1 MMEVI
6 YRLSWLDDKSGMVP
20 VNWREMQTEELG
32 SVYESLLEL
41 QPQIANDGKSLV
53 FANVASEKKGNQRK
67 TTGSYYTPDSLV
79 QALLNT
85 ALDPVL
91 DKIEGESNDPA
102 KAFLK
107 LSVIDPA
114 CGSGHFLLAAAR
126 RIATRLAKTQT
137 EGTPSLTEY
146 RKALRDTTRHCI
158 FGVDINPMAVEL
170 TKVALWIETV
180 NPGHPLGYFDS
191 QILCGDSL
199 VGIFDPDAIS
209 NGIPDGAY
217 KPLAGDDKS
226 VALHYK
232 VANQSAIKGQID
244 FEFGEKGKP
253 LIPIKE
259 MATKFSNLRSLP
271 EDTLSQVEAK
281 MQGIKELKAESDF
294 INSNAAADL
303 YVAAFLLPKTGEK
316 PLQPSDR
323 TIPTSEEVRRAG
335 DGDDM
340 HPAMVE
346 AAKVARTAR
355 AFHWCLEF
363 PDIIMG
369 KMEDKGF
376 DVVLGNPPWEV
387 LKLNEVEYFS
397 TKEPEIALLR
407 GDKRKQKIVALKLSN
422 PSAYAAFQTATHRM
436 EASNAFIRS
445 CGRFKLTGKGSMNSY
460 ALFAEHCANISR
472 SHAGIIAPTGIA
484 TDLTTAPFFAEMV
497 KTKRLAKLF
506 DFENRTGLFPA
517 VHRNTKFSLITLGRD
532 EEATDFAFF
541 LTDTAQIGEPERNLT
556 LSSEEI
562 ASINP
567 NTHTTPIFRSKA
579 DARLT
584 AKIYRKIPVLC
595 DESKGDKGN
604 LWGVKFLR
612 MLDMT
617 SDSRLFRT
625 AEELSGD
632 NFTREGTGWIK
643 NGQCYVPLY
652 EAKMIDLFDH
662 RSSGYELRGN
672 MRGHSGLPPTTEE
685 QHRDPN
691 FDTTPW
697 YWVPATECDSSL
709 NRIDWKYNWIFGFRN
724 VARSVDSRT
733 FVGTVFPKAGVGHNM
748 PLLLPMAGIDLR
760 KKLALFASMES
771 LIFDYLVRQKVGG
784 INLTY
789 TYVKQFPVLPPE
801 YFNEKKLQFV
811 TPHALELFY
820 TSHSIKSFARDLGY
834 GGLPFAWDRERRAL
848 LRADLDAFYARAYG
862 LDREELRYILNPADV
877 MGDTHP
883 SETFR
888 VLMNGENDKFGEYRT
903 RRLILAAW
911 DRMEAKGEFAAMG
924 M

>member
-1 MMEVI
+1 MEVI

-41 QPQIANDGKSLV
+41 QPQIAGDGKSLV
-53 FANVASEKKGNQRK
+53 FANEASEKKGNQRK

-294 INSNAAADL
+294 INSYAAADL

-363 PDIIMG
+363 PDIMVG
-369 KMEDKGF
+369 KMEDRGF

-387 LKLNEVEYFS
+387 MKITEVEYFS
-397 TKEPEIALLR
+397 SKNPTIASLQ
-407 GDKRKQKIVALKLSN
+407 GDKRKQEIKKLKQNN
-422 PSAYAAFQTATHRM
+422 PLAFGAYQAATHQM
-436 EASNAFIRS
+436 KAGNEFIRA
-445 CGRFKLTGKGSMNSY
+445 CGRFELTGNGSLNSY
-460 ALFAEHCANISR
+460 ALFAEHCASLSR
-472 SHAGIIAPTGIA
+472 SHAGIIVPTGIA
-484 TDLTTAPFFAEMV
+484 ADLWTAPFFAAMLQQ
-497 KTKRLAKLF
+497 KRLAKLF
-506 DFENRTGLFPA
+506 DFENRAGLFPA
-517 VHRNTKFSLITLGRD
+517 VDSRAKFSLLTLGQN
-532 EEATDFAFF
+532 EESANFAFF

-567 NTHTTPIFRSKA
+567 NTLTTPIFRSKA
-579 DARLT
+579 DAILT
-584 AKIYRKIPVLC
+584 AKIYKKIPVLF
-595 DESKGDKGN
+595 DENKGDKGN
-604 LWGVKFLR
+604 LWGVKFLS
-612 MLDMT
+612 MFHMT

-625 AEELSGD
+625 AEELSGND
-632 NFTREGTGWIK
+632 FTREGTGWIK
-643 NGQCYVPLY
+643 DGQCYVPLY
-652 EAKMIDLFDH
+652 EAKMIDFFDH

-672 MRGHSGLPPTTEE
+672 VRGHSGLPHTTEE

-697 YWVPATECDSSL
+697 YWVPATECDSLL
-709 NRIDWKYNWIFGFRN
+709 NRIDWKYNWFFGFRD
-724 VARSVDSRT
+724 VARSTDSRT
-733 FVGTVFPKAGVGHNM
+733 FVGTVIPKVGVGNSM
-748 PLLLPMAGIDLR
+748 PLLFPLAKIDA
-760 KKLALFASMES
+760 KMMTALFACMSS
-771 LIFDYLVRQKVGG
+771 LVFDFIVRQKVGG
-784 INLTY
+784 LHLNY
-789 TYVKQFPVLPPE
+789 VFVKQFPVLPPE
-801 YFNEKKLQFV
+801 YFDERKLQFI
-811 TPHALELFY
+811 TPRYLELTY
-820 TSHSIKSFARDLGY
+820 TSHSIASFAHDLGCHDP
-834 GGLPFAWDRERRAL
+834 PFVWDEDRRAL

-877 MGDTHP
+877 MGDTYP

-911 DRMEAKGEFAAMG
+911 DRMEARGEFAAMG